1 MDNVLKLANALSSEI
16 KNSGLYKVY
25 TKAKSE
31 LTEDLQA
38 QINIFKRLHYE
49 AMIKDEPCTLDEEKH
64 LAKLYFDLM
73 RNPLTKS
80 FMESERELLKTVSTI
95 NEILYADFPIDIKFV
110 SD

>member
-16 KNSGLYKVY
+16 KNSVLYKSY

-31 LTEDLQA
+31 LTDDLQA
-38 QINIFKRLHYE
+38 QINLFKRLHFE
-49 AMIKDEPCTLDEEKH
+49 SMIKDEPSTLDEEKY

-73 RNPLTKS
+73 RNPITKG
-80 FMESERELLKTVSTI
+80 FMESEQELLKTIATV
-95 NEILYADFPIDIKFV
+95 NNILYADFPIDIKFV